1 MARKKQ
7 RLLSQLNIFM
17 RYLLLT
23 YITKP
28 SGQID
33 ELMTVS
39 KKIKP
44 KDWQLCN
51 IILDFKEQQVL
62 QASVKGMT
70 ATRDWDT
77 IVSYYY
83 KHYAATI
90 ERLFQENGH
99 ALPEDKAE
107 PVT

>member
-1 MARKKQ
+1 
-7 RLLSQLNIFM
+7 M

-23 YITKP
+23 YYTKP

-33 ELMTVS
+33 EVMTIAKRLKS
-39 KKIKP
+39 R
-44 KDWQLCN
+44 DWRMTN
-51 IILDFKEQQVL
+51 VILDFKDQKVL
-62 QASVKGMT
+62 LCSVAGIS
-70 ATRDWDT
+70 ATKDWDT

-99 ALPEDKAE
+99 SAPVDKNKP
-107 PVT
+107 PVDL

>member
-1 MARKKQ
+1 
-7 RLLSQLNIFM
+7 M

-23 YITKP
+23 YYTKP

-33 ELMTVS
+33 EVMTIS
-39 KKIKP
+39 KKIKSR
-44 KDWQLCN
+44 DWQTAN
-51 IILDFKEQQVL
+51 VILDFKDQKVL
-62 QASVKGMT
+62 AASVKGMT

-90 ERLFQENGH
+90 ERLFLENGH
-99 ALPEDKAE
+99 KIDVEIEKINDGS
-107 PVT
+107 

>member
-1 MARKKQ
+1 
-7 RLLSQLNIFM
+7 M

-23 YITKP
+23 YYTKP

-33 ELMTVS
+33 EVMTVAR
-39 KKIKP
+39 KLKTR
-44 KDWQLCN
+44 DWQTAN
-51 IILDFKEQQVL
+51 VILDFKECRVL
-62 QASVKGMT
+62 AASVQGTT

-90 ERLFQENGH
+90 ERLFVENGH
-99 ALPEDKAE
+99 ELPQDTAE
-107 PVT
+107 SAPG

>member
-1 MARKKQ
+1 
-7 RLLSQLNIFM
+7 M

-23 YITKP
+23 YYTKP

-33 ELMTVS
+33 EVMTVT

-44 KDWQLCN
+44 RDWQTAN
-51 IILDFKEQQVL
+51 VILDFKDQKVL
-62 QASVKGMT
+62 AASVKGMT

-83 KHYAATI
+83 KHYVATI
-90 ERLFQENGH
+90 ERMFVENGH
-99 ALPEDKAE
+99 KIDVDVEKINDGS
-107 PVT
+107 

>member
-1 MARKKQ
+1 
-7 RLLSQLNIFM
+7 M

-23 YITKP
+23 YYTKP
-28 SGQID
+28 SGKID
-33 ELMTVS
+33 EVMVVA
-39 KKIKP
+39 KKLKSR
-44 KDWQLCN
+44 DWQMTN
-51 IILDFKEQQVL
+51 VILDFKEQKVL
-62 QASVKGMT
+62 TCSVAGLT

-99 ALPEDKAE
+99 VLDIEAPQSKA
-107 PVT
+107 

>member
-1 MARKKQ
+1 
-7 RLLSQLNIFM
+7 M

-23 YITKP
+23 YYTKP

-33 ELMTVS
+33 EVMTVS
-39 KKIKP
+39 KKIKAR
-44 KDWQLCN
+44 DWQTAN
-51 IILDFKEQQVL
+51 VILDFKEQKVL
-62 QASVKGMT
+62 AASVRGMA

-90 ERLFQENGH
+90 ERLFVENGH
-99 ALPEDKAE
+99 ELPQDPAKSA
-107 PVT
+107 PG